1 MELHRS
7 PGRTCGRL
15 LRDDAGQGLVEYAI
29 IISIVVA
36 ATYAALSRL
45 SAHVEAPVGR
55 AACAMDPLAFGTDA
69 AGCVS
74 GNAVPYLPKNY

>member
-45 SAHVEAPVGR
+45 SAHVEGPGR
-55 AACAMDPLAFGTDA
+55 LRDGSACVRYRRRRLRER
-69 AGCVS
+69 
-74 GNAVPYLPKNY
+74 